1 MASPSTESEEHDQKQ
16 ALPQFVNSIPIQ
28 KYNYTP
34 SYQGNKM
41 RISRQL
47 VSILFN
53 CIRERIENI
62 YDFIGKL
69 TAIAEYD
76 GTVMVIN
83 NNTVKLFNCG
93 FHEKQS
99 NEVLYLV
106 AVANAT
112 MKRQHPLSPLFVM
125 TNAVYTQ
132 HYIYNKYKL
141 RQCPLS
147 WYQNNNITHISNTS
161 KVNEILLSTAMQRQ
175 IIFKTKWHKLPIFHS
190 ESKLEMK
197 EYNKRRVTFLIKKTE
212 FIEDVERFIHN
223 ESNAKPIKPLVPI
236 IMFASDEERYRV
248 EFVQIVRIREDSD
261 IGISYFYN
269 HRKNTIQPTGIH
281 LNKNNILYQ
290 HQLTDPH
297 HDCHC
302 LDEFRS
308 IIDDLHIGNPDED
321 KNRCKD
327 LQKRLKC
334 LQKSIRKKQVKHQ
347 HGVENLEL
355 ALKLRSEFIRDE
367 QLKHKDEI
375 KNLDEL
381 VQGLRAEV
389 QQLRS
394 RQHEASYHQSPPS
407 SGLRPLP
414 YPIVKLSPPFT
425 THPCPSTAN
434 STLSYQPS
442 YREGMAR
449 SGTMSN
455 LASQCLSEGCA
466 TKFGTGECGAIERV
480 RSALDYYENVDE
492 KQTDDGDLVHACNSI
507 YKSLLED
514 WIHVMT
520 EHSKNT
526 NLIFPCEPH
535 DILYCPIANRHYFNK
550 MVHDINV
557 ETEAVFYRELLD
569 SIHCYVYHLEDVG
582 LRVLTKC
589 RLEQSDD
596 ITDLQLAH
604 IRTTQKS
611 KAKILHENGLEMS
624 INIDKTNK
632 YDLIPT
638 MQSTAN
644 YQGTLMDML
653 CRLMDRLYATNNG
666 RFARET
672 QHCFAVLLEEDYDS
686 ESVEYDLEDV
696 SQSNFA
702 LHSIAC
708 YNAIER
714 YLHLTKLYR
723 YTFSI
728 GYRFYYHHWSKFK
741 SALNMTHTPMN
752 DDPNDLQSHSIKA
765 KYKSLQDEILNNTIS
780 HLPKIEFNV
789 SLVKAN
795 KYLETRK
802 AKQMVCILDEFGYG
816 FKKGDTIR
824 RSHLLSIILYCQ
836 YTKLQRELTTTFR
849 KNEEYECI
857 ESVIQRHREFAI
869 WSRLLREA
877 VEIFGECGG

>member
-1 MASPSTESEEHDQKQ
+1 MEGVLVRRGNVSRSCTPAPSQCVQQT
-16 ALPQFVNSIPIQ
+16 LSI
-28 KYNYTP
+28 T
-34 SYQGNKM
+34 
-41 RISRQL
+41 
-47 VSILFN
+47 
-53 CIRERIENI
+53 
-62 YDFIGKL
+62 D
-69 TAIAEYD
+69 
-76 GTVMVIN
+76 
-83 NNTVKLFNCG
+83 
-93 FHEKQS
+93 
-99 NEVLYLV
+99 
-106 AVANAT
+106 NA
-112 MKRQHPLSPLFVM
+112 
-125 TNAVYTQ
+125 
-132 HYIYNKYKL
+132 
-141 RQCPLS
+141 
-147 WYQNNNITHISNTS
+147 
-161 KVNEILLSTAMQRQ
+161 
-175 IIFKTKWHKLPIFHS
+175 
-190 ESKLEMK
+190 
-197 EYNKRRVTFLIKKTE
+197 
-212 FIEDVERFIHN
+212 
-223 ESNAKPIKPLVPI
+223 
-236 IMFASDEERYRV
+236 
-248 EFVQIVRIREDSD
+248 
-261 IGISYFYN
+261 
-269 HRKNTIQPTGIH
+269 
-281 LNKNNILYQ
+281 
-290 HQLTDPH
+290 
-297 HDCHC
+297 
-302 LDEFRS
+302 
-308 IIDDLHIGNPDED
+308 
-321 KNRCKD
+321 
-327 LQKRLKC
+327 
-334 LQKSIRKKQVKHQ
+334 IRKPF
-347 HGVENLEL
+347 E
-355 ALKLRSEFIRDE
+355 
-367 QLKHKDEI
+367 
-375 KNLDEL
+375 
-381 VQGLRAEV
+381 
-389 QQLRS
+389 
-394 RQHEASYHQSPPS
+394 
-407 SGLRPLP
+407 
-414 YPIVKLSPPFT
+414 SPPFT
-425 THPCPSTAN
+425 V
-434 STLSYQPS
+434 
-442 YREGMAR
+442 
-449 SGTMSN
+449 
-455 LASQCLSEGCA
+455 
-466 TKFGTGECGAIERV
+466 AIERIQT
-480 RSALDYYENVDE
+480 ALQYYENMEE
-492 KQTDDGDLVHACNSI
+492 KQTDDGQLVYLCNTI

-514 WIHVMT
+514 WIHVLA
-520 EHSKNT
+520 EHPKHP
-526 NLIFPCEPH
+526 IEPH
-535 DILYCPIANRHYFNK
+535 YTCDILYCPIANRHYFNK

-877 VEIFGECGG
+877 VEIFGECGGYASQSQHGETMFPGRGPFYCGMSRVVVMQQFDIALFGPTSTSKCVEVATRFGGDDGIVIQLNNNGENDNIWLKSFSCAWLSCHSAEEEWLFCGGKYKIKIENITIMSNHQTFGKFFDALFYFDCMVSGSRMDFGGFNIQSVQDKG